1 MLGIHLDMYQTAALG
16 ALALA
21 LGIFLV
27 RRSETLRRF
36 CIPAAVVGG
45 LVLALANSA
54 MYAADVAELDFDET
68 LKNVFMMAFFCSV
81 GFMASFRML
90 RRGGKLVVVLLTL
103 VSVLIVFQD
112 MIGAALCSALGLDPK
127 MGLVLGSISLVG
139 GHGTAATYGEQ
150 LVDEFGIANADTVAI
165 AAATFGLAFSGFI
178 GGPLARRLV
187 ETRNLRPDSEDVLM
201 EQEDNPETGI
211 DNNRFLLALML
222 MVVCIGAGTYI
233 VNVVKGAGVTLPVY
247 LGSMV
252 VALIVRNVA
261 DQVGVELPIR
271 EINALGWICLSMFLS
286 MALMVTKLWQLADLA
301 SKMVVILLVQAAVV
315 ALFAYYAIFRV
326 TGGNYESAA
335 LVTATCG
342 FGLGATPNAVAN
354 MEALFSKYGVAP
366 KAYFVVPLVGSV
378 FIDLVNAALLTVFL
392 NIL

>member
-1 MLGIHLDMYQTAALG
+1 MLEINLDMYQTAALG

-21 LGIFLV
+21 LGLFLV
-27 RRSETLRRF
+27 SRSETLRRF

-45 LVLALANSA
+45 LVLALANSV
-54 MYAADVAELDFDET
+54 MHITEIAEFDFDET

-90 RRGGKLVVVLLTL
+90 KTGGKLVIVLLVL
-103 VSVLIVFQD
+103 VSVLLVFQD
-112 MIGAALCSALGLDPK
+112 VIGAALCTAFGLDPK
-127 MGLVLGSISLVG
+127 MGLALGSISLVG

-150 LVDEFGIANADTVAI
+150 LVEEFGVLNADTAAI
-165 AAATFGLAFSGFI
+165 AAATFGLAVSGFI
-178 GGPLARRLV
+178 GGPLSKRLV
-187 ETRNLRPDSEDVLM
+187 EKNNLRPDEEDILI
-201 EQEDNPETGI
+201 EQEENPETGV
-211 DNNRFLLALML
+211 DNNHFLLALLL
-222 MVVCIGAGTYI
+222 MAVCIGAGTYI
-233 VNVVKGAGVTLPVY
+233 VSFSKSMGVTLPVY
-247 LGSMV
+247 LGAML
-252 VALIVRNVA
+252 VALVVRNVA
-261 DQVGVELPIR
+261 DYKGVNLPIR
-271 EINALGWICLSMFLS
+271 EINTLGWISLSMFLS

-301 SKMVVILLVQAAVV
+301 VKMVAILLVQTAVV
-315 ALFAYYAIFRV
+315 ALFAYYVIFRG
-326 TGGNYESAA
+326 TGRNYESAA

-378 FIDLVNAALLTVFL
+378 FIDLVNTAFLTVFL